1 MYPAYTAVQML
12 RLRSVAS
19 TFNVAAT
26 RAISTN
32 RRQRNTASA
41 ERAQSTSDRDKFL
54 HYNAED
60 GYYKTSPFDP
70 IKVPNIPLHEYVWRD
85 FKKWE
90 NSTAAVSMKVKS
102 EIESEMEMEM
112 ETEIETIAIQRLTRN
127 HCSAKVPPPKSY
139 SSYSIWIFNTNIK

>member
-1 MYPAYTAVQML
+1 MYPVNTAVQTAL

-19 TFNVAAT
+19 TFGGATT

-32 RRQRNTASA
+32 RRQRNTASI
-41 ERAQSTSDRDKFL
+41 ERAQSISDRDKFL

-70 IKVPNIPLHEYVWRD
+70 IKIPNIPLHEYVWRD

-90 NSTAAVSMKVKS
+90 NSTAAVSRKL
-102 EIESEMEMEM
+102 
-112 ETEIETIAIQRLTRN
+112 Q
-127 HCSAKVPPPKSY
+127 
-139 SSYSIWIFNTNIK
+139 IK